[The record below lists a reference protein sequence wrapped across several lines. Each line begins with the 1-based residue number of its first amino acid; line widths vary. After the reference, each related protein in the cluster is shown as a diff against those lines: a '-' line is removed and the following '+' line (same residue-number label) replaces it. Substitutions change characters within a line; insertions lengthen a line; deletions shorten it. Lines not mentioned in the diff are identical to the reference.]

1 MEEMSMSK
9 LHFQVDSRL
18 ATLLSQEYSSTEKAI
33 KELVDNAWD
42 ADAEE
47 VIIQLPTPMSDE
59 PIVIADNGSGMTE
72 EELRRHYLS
81 IATDRRSKRG
91 ERTAKKQ
98 RLIKGRKGIG
108 KFAGLMAA
116 SVMGLETR
124 ARGRCS
130 RLRLALEDFANV
142 QDIEQLPIE
151 YASEGCADEAHGTRI
166 TLTELHHGL
175 AYPDANRLR
184 QVLLQEYGRQDDFK
198 IKIDGK
204 FLDIDDVSGS
214 YTVETKVLENAG
226 EVKLRFAISDG
237 KAGLRQPGITIRVGG
252 KAVGK
257 PGFFGLDRTD
267 DFPRKLLNKLY
278 GEIDA
283 DGLQP
288 HVTAGWDSLVENS
301 ELLQEVEAFANEKLR
316 FAFKEQ
322 YGRDMQL
329 ATARLQKAVQERLS
343 RLPEHKR
350 EFADKAIRR
359 VLDKY
364 YGEPEAKVEPMVFVL
379 LEALERS
386 DYRML
391 LEHIAES
398 SRGDIASIAE
408 ALNEFGLADMAHLV
422 EQAWGRSTYLEHLE
436 GLASDPATLE
446 AVMHKAIA
454 SNLWIFGAA
463 YSMFS
468 SNQTLKRQVEV
479 YLDRTYI
486 GSLADQRPD
495 LLLNEDLGGEYLLIE
510 FKRPS
515 KLLSYG
521 DYQQAT
527 KYRNDFAR
535 HVNRAIKVVI
545 IGGRRSP
552 DLSSVNF
559 EPGVSVMSFDEVIS
573 AARRQIQWLLRPSS

>member
-1 MEEMSMSK
+1 MNK

-18 ATLLSQEYSSTEKAI
+18 ATLLSQEYSSTERAI

-42 ADAEE
+42 ADAEQVSIE
-47 VIIQLPTPMSDE
+47 LPRPMSDS
-59 PIVIADNGSGMTE
+59 PVVITDDGSGMTE

-116 SVMGLETR
+116 SVMSLETK

-130 RLRLALEDFANV
+130 RLRLALEDFAQV

-151 YASEGCADEAHGTRI
+151 HESEPCSEGAHGTRI
-166 TLTELHHGL
+166 VLTNLHQGL

-184 QVLLQEYGRQDDFK
+184 QVLLQEYGRQDDFT
-198 IKIDGK
+198 ITIDGK
-204 FLDIDDVSGS
+204 RLDIDDVSGS
-214 YTVETKVLENAG
+214 YTDETTSLPNAG
-226 EVKLRFAISDG
+226 KVRLRFAISDG
-237 KAGLRQPGITIRVGG
+237 KAGLRQPGVTIRVGG

-257 PGFFGLDRTD
+257 PGFFGLDRSE

-278 GEIDA
+278 GDIDA

-301 ELLQEVEAFANEKLR
+301 ELLQEVETYVQGVLRQAFQ
-316 FAFKEQ
+316 EQ

-329 ATARLQKAVQERLS
+329 ARARLQKAVQERLAS
-343 RLPEHKR
+343 LPEHKR

-364 YGEPEAKVEPMVFVL
+364 YGEPESKVEPMVFVL

-398 SRGDIASIAE
+398 SRGDVASIAD
-408 ALNEFGLADMAHLV
+408 ALDQFGLADMAHLV
-422 EQAWGRSTYLEHLE
+422 EQASARSTYLDQLE
-436 GLASDPATLE
+436 RLSLDASTLE
-446 AVMHKAIA
+446 ATMHKAIA
-454 SNLWIFGAA
+454 LNLWIFGPT

-468 SNQTLKRQVEV
+468 SNKTLKRQVEE
-479 YLDRTYI
+479 YFNKTYQ
-486 GSLADQRPD
+486 GNLADERPD
-495 LLLNEDLGGEYLLIE
+495 LLLNENLDGEYLLIE
-510 FKRPS
+510 FKRAS
-515 KLLSYG
+515 HMLKYK

-535 HVNRAIKVVI
+535 HVDKSVTVVL
-545 IGGRRSP
+545 IGGRRST
-552 DLSSVNF
+552 DLPVEYR
-559 EPGVSVMSFDEVIS
+559 EPNVSVMVFAEVIS
-573 AARRQIQWLLRPSS
+573 SARRQLQWLLRSVD